1 MQRGSLLPNRKLDH
15 FILIMVVLTN
25 DKKLIC
31 KLLLEQFNSAFSIPL
46 SDKVVTDP
54 VSFFAVSNACYK
66 KSEVLLTSINFSE
79 QMIIDAISEISASS
93 APGPDGIQAS
103 FWKKCAIELAVPL
116 QMLFIQSL
124 ESGIIPEC
132 LKRAAIVP
140 IFKSGDKSLPSNYR
154 PISLTPILMK
164 IFERVIRKQ
173 VTQFLTERG
182 YLNSSQHGFREG
194 RSCMSAL
201 LSVYDDLMLMF
212 TESSCS
218 VDMIYPDFSKAFDK
232 VDHGVLLHKLRDMG
246 IAGNLGIWFHSFL
259 SNRYHFVR
267 LPGGSSA
274 ASPVISGVPQGTV
287 LGPLLFLILM
297 SDIDIGVLNAK
308 VVSFAD
314 DHDYIQRYL
323 MLKIVT
329 HYSLISIVYMTGLK
343 LTTWFLTP
351 KNLSICLF
359 LQMYL
364 LLVIMLMLM
373 LAQICMLLT
382 MSII

>member
-1 MQRGSLLPNRKLDH
+1 MFRG
-15 FILIMVVLTN
+15 
-25 DKKLIC
+25 LIC

-79 QMIIDAISEISASS
+79 QMIIDAISEISNSS
-93 APGPDGIQAS
+93 GPDGIQAS
-103 FWKKCAIELAVPL
+103 FWKKCTIELAVPL

-201 LSVYDDLMLMF
+201 LSVYNELMF

-218 VDMIYPDFSKAFDK
+218 VDMIYLDFSKAFDK

-246 IAGNLGIWFHSFL
+246 IAGNLGI
-259 SNRYHFVR
+259 
-267 LPGGSSA
+267 
-274 ASPVISGVPQGTV
+274 
-287 LGPLLFLILM
+287 
-297 SDIDIGVLNAK
+297 
-308 VVSFAD
+308 
-314 DHDYIQRYL
+314 
-323 MLKIVT
+323 
-329 HYSLISIVYMTGLK
+329 
-343 LTTWFLTP
+343 
-351 KNLSICLF
+351 
-359 LQMYL
+359 
-364 LLVIMLMLM
+364 
-373 LAQICMLLT
+373 
-382 MSII
+382 

>member
-1 MQRGSLLPNRKLDH
+1 M
-15 FILIMVVLTN
+15 
-25 DKKLIC
+25 
-31 KLLLEQFNSAFSIPL
+31 
-46 SDKVVTDP
+46 VTDP
-54 VSFFAVSNACYK
+54 VSFFAISNACYK

-93 APGPDGIQAS
+93 APGPDGTQAS

-116 QMLFIQSL
+116 QM
-124 ESGIIPEC
+124 SGIIPEC
-132 LKRAAIVP
+132 LKRAAIVS
-140 IFKSGDKSLPSNYR
+140 IYKSGDKSLPSNYC
-154 PISLTPILMK
+154 PIYLTPILMK

-194 RSCMSAL
+194 RSCLSAL

-218 VDMIYPDFSKAFDK
+218 VDMIYLDFSKAFDK
-232 VDHGVLLHKLRDMG
+232 VDNGVLLHKLRDMG

-267 LPGGSSA
+267 LLGGSST

-314 DHDYIQRYL
+314 D
-323 MLKIVT
+323 T
-329 HYSLISIVYMTGLK
+329 
-343 LTTWFLTP
+343 
-351 KNLSICLF
+351 
-359 LQMYL
+359 
-364 LLVIMLMLM
+364 
-373 LAQICMLLT
+373 
-382 MSII
+382 